1 MKCPL
6 TGKPCVKIKYISVV
20 DKKVE
25 HLVCEECIHQTQSSE
40 KIQIPKD
47 DDVCADCGLSLSEMI
62 KTSRFGCS
70 RCYDNFHDT
79 IVYIIASLQNATR
92 EVTHRGCVPKQFLME
107 VSRKTTKEEFVRE
120 LNEKIEKACSEDDYE
135 RASAIR
141 SEIRKVEEG
150 ESSPEEFALLVFHYR
165 LRELEGLK

>member
-1 MKCPL
+1 
-6 TGKPCVKIKYISVV
+6 
-20 DKKVE
+20 
-25 HLVCEECIHQTQSSE
+25 
-40 KIQIPKD
+40 
-47 DDVCADCGLSLSEMI
+47 
-62 KTSRFGCS
+62 
-70 RCYDNFHDT
+70 
-79 IVYIIASLQNATR
+79 
-92 EVTHRGCVPKQFLME
+92 ME

-141 SEIRKVEEG
+141 SEIREVEEG